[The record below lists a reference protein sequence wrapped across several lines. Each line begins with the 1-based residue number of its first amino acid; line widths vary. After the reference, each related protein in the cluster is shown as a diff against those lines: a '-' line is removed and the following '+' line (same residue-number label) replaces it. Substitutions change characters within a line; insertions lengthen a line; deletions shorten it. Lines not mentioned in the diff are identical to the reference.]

1 MLFRKLHVLL
11 VVCAVA
17 VLSGC
22 ASFKNNE
29 VAAVGKLPDVSHY
42 KNKPSVFVD
51 SHFYRGEPGAVIME
65 VHNKADVDGMIG
77 PSLGDMGLFSKYSF
91 DAADKAAADYTLA
104 VDIYNHGAN
113 KAAAAAGA
121 LTGFTLGVIPSWAT
135 DNYTVE
141 VKLLDKSGAVVSKVS
156 NKDSIRTY
164 IGLWFVPMMG
174 ATPKK
179 AAFGTLDNQIRT
191 LLKEL
196 VDSGKLKYSL
206 SVPMTRESGAA

>member
-1 MLFRKLHVLL
+1 MLLRKLQVLL
-11 VVCAVA
+11 VVCAVT

-29 VAAVGKLPDVSHY
+29 VASVGKLPDVSQY

-51 SHFYRGEPGAVIME
+51 SHFYRGLPGKVIME
-65 VHNKADVDGMIG
+65 VQNKAEMEGMIG
-77 PSLGDMGLFSKYSF
+77 PSLDDTGLFSKHSF
-91 DAADKAAADYTLA
+91 NAADKATADYTLA
-104 VDIYNHGAN
+104 VDIYNHGSN

-121 LTGFTLGVIPSWAT
+121 VTGLTFGVIPSWAT
-135 DNYTVE
+135 DNFTVE
-141 VKLLDKSGAVVSKVS
+141 LRLLDKSGAVVSKVS

-164 IGLWFVPMMG
+164 VGLWFLPLMG
-174 ATPKK
+174 STPKK
-179 AAFGTLDNQIRT
+179 AAFGTLDNQIKA

-206 SVPMTRESGAA
+206 LVPVTRDLGAA

>member
-1 MLFRKLHVLL
+1 MLLRKLHVLL
-11 VVCAVA
+11 VVCAVT

-29 VAAVGKLPDVSHY
+29 VAAVGKLPDVSQY

-51 SHFYRGEPGAVIME
+51 THFYQGLPGKVIRE

-91 DAADKAAADYTLA
+91 DAADKPAADYTLA
-104 VDIYNHGAN
+104 VDIYNHGS
-113 KAAAAAGA
+113 KGAASAAGFM
-121 LTGFTLGVIPSWAT
+121 TGLTLGVIPSWAT

-141 VKLLDKSGAVVSKVS
+141 LKLLDKSGAVVSKVS

-164 IGLWFVPMMG
+164 IGLWFVPLMG
-174 ATPKK
+174 STPKK

-206 SVPMTRESGAA
+206 SVPMMRELGAA